1 MKLFNNTIAKVQ
13 FVLSLFLFIGINLQA
28 ASFVLEN
35 DNLIDPRAVEKIDAM
50 GNELQQKTGINVYVI
65 AKQQYPTI
73 KSDDMKK
80 KIESIKLYEKSVIKR
95 LNAPYILLTTSFAD
109 THINLIKSDDIKN
122 IVDKDDILDTYVIPL
137 LASQDKNDMRAKVSA
152 ALLNGY
158 GEICDEIAEQQ
169 NIKLETSMGS
179 GGTTF
184 SAIWKVFM
192 YTLVVFGILA
202 YTYIIMRE
210 KKKGY

>member
-1 MKLFNNTIAKVQ
+1 MKLFNYTIAKVQ
-13 FVLSLFLFIGINLQA
+13 FVLSLFLFITVNAQA
-28 ASFVLEN
+28 VNFVLEN
-35 DNLIDPRAVEKIDAM
+35 DDLIDPRAVEKINAM
-50 GNELQQKTGINVYVI
+50 GSELQQKTNINVYVI

-73 KSDDMKK
+73 KSNDMKE
-80 KIESIKLYEKSVIKR
+80 KIASIKLYEKSVVDTLK
-95 LNAPYILLTTSFAD
+95 APYVLLSTSFTD
-109 THINLIKSDDIKN
+109 THINLIKSKDIKDMVN
-122 IVDKDDILDTYVIPL
+122 KDNILDRYVIPL

-158 GEICDEIAEQQ
+158 GQICDVIAEKN

-192 YTLVVFGILA
+192 YTLVLFGILA
-202 YTYIIMRE
+202 YTYIVMRE
-210 KKKGY
+210 KKRGY

>member
-1 MKLFNNTIAKVQ
+1 MKLFNNTIAKVLY
-13 FVLSLFLFIGINLQA
+13 VLSLFLFINVNLQA
-28 ASFVLEN
+28 TNFVLEN
-35 DNLIDPRAVEKIDAM
+35 DDLIDPRAVEKINAM
-50 GNELQQKTGINVYVI
+50 GNELQQKTNINVYVI

-73 KSDDMKK
+73 KSNDMKE
-80 KIESIKLYEKSVIKR
+80 KIASIKLYEKTVVDTLKP
-95 LNAPYILLTTSFAD
+95 PYVLLTTSFTD
-109 THINLIKSDDIKN
+109 THINLLKSNDIKD

-158 GEICDEIAEQQ
+158 GQICDEIAQKKG
-169 NIKLETSMGS
+169 IKLETSMGS

-210 KKKGY
+210 KKRGY